1 MIFQLNELVDENLKL
16 IEIQNNISENDK
28 SNQYNKFIQSSLNI
42 KTNNINLIK
51 FIKRKTDNIDNVI
64 SKDDKL
70 YNIPENEKFK
80 KKGWL
85 ANEDSNL
92 KVISDNNSLTDDLDE
107 NFEDKGE
114 KNKNFFT
121 NSTDIENKQKFTI
134 KKKILANIIKI
145 KKKY

>member
-1 MIFQLNELVDENLKL
+1 MIYQLNGLVDEKLKL

-80 KKGWL
+80 
-85 ANEDSNL
+85 
-92 KVISDNNSLTDDLDE
+92 
-107 NFEDKGE
+107 
-114 KNKNFFT
+114 
-121 NSTDIENKQKFTI
+121 
-134 KKKILANIIKI
+134 
-145 KKKY
+145 